1 MKYLNKENMLL
12 LGITILEIFTL
23 SLMNMETPAWV
34 IVILYGILGL
44 GLRHMIKSKGMVSG
58 NAIYDIFGIIG
69 TTLIAIFYFN
79 EKLKTTGWIGICL
92 AVVALYM
99 LNL

>member
-1 MKYLNKENMLL
+1 MKYLNKENILL

-69 TTLIAIFYFN
+69 KSNMSPFVRV
-79 EKLKTTGWIGICL
+79 K
-92 AVVALYM
+92 
-99 LNL
+99 